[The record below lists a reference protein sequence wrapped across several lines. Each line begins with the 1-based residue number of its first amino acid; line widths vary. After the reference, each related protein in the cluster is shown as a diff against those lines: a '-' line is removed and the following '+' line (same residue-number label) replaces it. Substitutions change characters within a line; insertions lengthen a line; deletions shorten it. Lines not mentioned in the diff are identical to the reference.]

1 MKDLSRFYIKSYKK
15 LRIRLIIVK
24 YSRFNGFLLCI
35 IDYGIMLF
43 VNFSRFSHFQREMS
57 FVYVNERV
65 LFMKIAVIQASSQK
79 EKNLLLYQSVQ
90 NAVSKKDDQVVNF
103 GIFQEEEAARKQR
116 DTKLLK
122 EINHISKRTL
132 VEIFPE
138 LSHDLIKSAVE
149 RKLVMAYIMG
159 YGTNEDLKTLLQGYL

>member
-1 MKDLSRFYIKSYKK
+1 MEQ
-15 LRIRLIIVK
+15 
-24 YSRFNGFLLCI
+24 
-35 IDYGIMLF
+35 LF
-43 VNFSRFSHFQREMS
+43 SEP
-57 FVYVNERV
+57 
-65 LFMKIAVIQASSQK
+65 
-79 EKNLLLYQSVQ
+79 
-90 NAVSKKDDQVVNF
+90 F
-103 GIFQEEEAARKQR
+103 GCGYPKEEAARKQG

-159 YGTNEDLKTLLQGYL
+159 YGTNEDLKTVLQGYL

>member
-1 MKDLSRFYIKSYKK
+1 
-15 LRIRLIIVK
+15 
-24 YSRFNGFLLCI
+24 
-35 IDYGIMLF
+35 
-43 VNFSRFSHFQREMS
+43 
-57 FVYVNERV
+57 
-65 LFMKIAVIQASSQK
+65 MKIAVIQASSQK

-132 VEIFPE
+132 VKIFPE